1 MLMSDLILYH
11 GSVNIVEKPKFGIG
25 KVWNDYG
32 QGFYCTKEKE
42 LAKEWAVSEETNGY
56 VNHYSVNTSKLSL
69 LNLNDYTTLH
79 WLAIL
84 VANRQFAVSTP
95 IMKHGKEWLYKN
107 FLLPLEKYDLIK
119 GYRADDS
126 YFSFAKAFLS
136 NQISYMQLG
145 QAMKLGKLGEQIVIK
160 SKKAFET
167 IKFLGCENVNFQT
180 YYPKKKIRDDYART
194 GYKKLLEEDDIN
206 GLFIRDILR
215 EKITEN
221 DPRLQ

>member
-1 MLMSDLILYH
+1 M
-11 GSVNIVEKPKFGIG
+11 
-25 KVWNDYG
+25 
-32 QGFYCTKEKE
+32 
-42 LAKEWAVSEETNGY
+42 
-56 VNHYSVNTSKLSL
+56 

-180 YYPKKKIRDDYART
+180 YYPKKKIRDDCTRT